1 MNSQLAVSGLAFTS
15 STSIVQGNF
24 YKPDTVLDT
33 IRMSKPT
40 AEGVIAITSKHA
52 NGRIAIS
59 NNSII
64 VGAVVDGT
72 GETGIGAVYKLLL
85 VPTGTFLFRQQ
96 VPQEQWHLQQDLNL
110 HVHDVKTSLAG
121 PASIGLARPA
131 DVSLTNLPAVT
142 KPEPVVTT
150 TSLVSVAPSFDTNV
164 RDLSDDVFEEYIQS
178 RRTFRINN
186 YEQTVSNTFVADC
199 TKLLDSVEKK
209 TTTEIVRP
217 RQSGRT
223 TDPNLRAL
231 KVVPEQ
237 SEKPVAKSMPLASAA
252 IVAGIMGFI
261 GIVGFASHSITPTRS
276 TTQTS
281 VNRTANFL
289 SEASAKTGA
298 ASADTEDLRITSNS
312 DNTDSLKATVIKQSP
327 IFTIANAESEQPTP
341 DHTTFILPGAGP
353 IHNSAP
359 AVDST
364 QSSESGTASKD
375 TIDSLLAKS
384 KVVET
389 ENMSFWVQAV
399 RTNPNDAIAREHLA
413 YKLLANGQPKVSVQ
427 QFQAM
432 MMLRQPSTEEIAKYV
447 DALVLYDQKPLAQQ
461 FLTNALTANPSQEG
475 LRQKLASL
483 Q

>member
-40 AEGVIAITSKHA
+40 VDGVIAITSKHA

-59 NNSII
+59 HNSLI

-85 VPTGTFLFRQQ
+85 VPSGTFLFRQQ

-121 PASIGLARPA
+121 PSSIGLARPA
-131 DVSLTNLPAVT
+131 DISHTNLPAVT
-142 KPEPVVTT
+142 KPEVTT

-178 RRTFRINN
+178 KRTIRINN

-217 RQSGRT
+217 RHSGRT

-231 KVVPEQ
+231 KVVPEP

-252 IVAGIMGFI
+252 IVAGILGFI
-261 GIVGFASHSITPTRS
+261 GIVGFASHSIAPAKS
-276 TTQTS
+276 TTQAS
-281 VNRTANFL
+281 VNRTADFL

-298 ASADTEDLRITSNS
+298 VSADTEDLRITSKS
-312 DNTDSLKATVIKQSP
+312 DNTESLRATVVKQSP
-327 IFTIANAESEQPTP
+327 IFTIANAEAEQPSP

-359 AVDST
+359 AVGST
-364 QSSESGTASKD
+364 QSSESSTKNND
-375 TIDSLLAKS
+375 TLDSLLAKN

-432 MMLRQPSTEEIAKYV
+432 MVLRQPSTEEIAKYV

-461 FLTNALTANPSQEG
+461 FLTYAVTANPSQEG
-475 LRQKLASL
+475 LRQKLDSL